1 MVSGGMFGIASLRD
15 PLFFMCTTIG
25 AGRRDS
31 MDDRRDARP
40 ANMHASQRRGVAGPN
55 RRDVLRAGAAA
66 IGTAA
71 IGMPSIVR
79 AQAKDIPFTLD
90 FRIYGGNSPFFF
102 GEESGINKDL
112 GFSFKIDGAPGSGE
126 AIGRI
131 ASGSHAFG
139 FADATTLV
147 EFTARNPNEAPK
159 MILGIFDRFPACVL
173 SLGKRPIDTMK
184 DLEGAKIGIGAAS
197 AATKVLPALLERDHI
212 DQKKVNWTTV
222 DVKLRDSLLLRG
234 TIDGVIGFDYTS
246 IFNLIDAG
254 AKMEDLHFL
263 YFSDEGFSFPS
274 NSLIA
279 SRAMVEK
286 EPELCKRVALATAR
300 AWKASV
306 KDPAATIATVVKREP
321 LLQAKV
327 EEARLRWVID
337 KHVLTDNARAHGMS
351 FIDPARMD
359 AGMAIIKEGF
369 GLATAPALSQYYDG
383 RFLPD
388 PSELKL
394 V

>member
-1 MVSGGMFGIASLRD
+1 
-15 PLFFMCTTIG
+15 
-25 AGRRDS
+25 
-31 MDDRRDARP
+31 MDDRHIA
-40 ANMHASQRRGVAGPN
+40 QRAVRNAKRETPFDRLT
-55 RRDVLRAGAAA
+55 RRDLLRAGAGA
-66 IGTAA
+66 IGAA
-71 IGMPSIVR
+71 TLGAPSIAR
-79 AQAKDIPFTLD
+79 AEGREIPFSLD

-112 GFSFKIDGAPGSGE
+112 GFSMKLDGAPGSGE
-126 AIGRI
+126 AVGRV
-131 ASGSHAFG
+131 ASGSHAFA

-173 SLGKRPIDTMK
+173 SFSKKPIDTLK
-184 DLEGAKIGIGAAS
+184 DLEGARIGIGAAS
-197 AATKVLPALLERDHI
+197 AATKVLPALLERNNI
-212 DQKKVNWTTV
+212 DPKKVNWTTV

-234 TIDGVIGFDYTS
+234 AIDGVIGFDYTS

-263 YFSDEGFSFPS
+263 YFSNFGFSFPS
-274 NSLIA
+274 NALIA

-306 KDPAATIATVVKREP
+306 KNPAATIAAVVKREP
-321 LLQAKV
+321 LLQTKV
-327 EEARLRWVID
+327 EVARLEWVLN
-337 KHVLTDNARAHGMS
+337 KHVLTENVHAHGMGN
-351 FIDPARMD
+351 IDPSRM
-359 AGMAIIKEGF
+359 ASGMSIIKEGF
-369 GLATAPALSQYYDG
+369 GLAAAPELAQYYDG

-388 PSELKL
+388 ASELKL